1 MQPPSMASE
10 ASSKGSWVIVSSLFM
25 ALILT
30 ILPLP
35 EGVPMEMGYL
45 RPDWLALVIVY
56 WTLALPDR
64 VGLSTAFF
72 VGLLAD
78 VISGSL
84 LGLHAMGLVMVASFA
99 LAAYQ
104 RIRML
109 AVWQQATIVFL
120 ILTLVQIVSVLITV
134 QLSGRAFSW
143 LTFLIPLVSALVWPW
158 IFLGLRALRR
168 RFIN

>member
-1 MQPPSMASE
+1 MASE
-10 ASSKGSWVIVSSLFM
+10 ASSKGSWVILSSLLM

-35 EGVPMEMGYL
+35 EGVPMGMGYL

-56 WTLALPDR
+56 WTIALPDR
-64 VGLSTAFF
+64 VGFLTAFF

-78 VISGSL
+78 VISESL
-84 LGLHAMGLVMVASFA
+84 LGLHAMGLVIVASFA
-99 LAAYQ
+99 LTAYQ

-109 AVWQQATIVFL
+109 AVWQQATMVFL

>member
-1 MQPPSMASE
+1 MASE
-10 ASSKGSWVIVSSLFM
+10 ASSKGGWVILSSLFM

-56 WTLALPDR
+56 WTLALPAR
-64 VGLSTAFF
+64 VGLLTAFF

-84 LGLHAMGLVMVASFA
+84 LGLHAMGMVMVASFA

-109 AVWQQATIVFL
+109 AVWQQATLIFL

-134 QLSGRAFSW
+134 QLSGRVFSW
-143 LTFLIPLVSALVWPW
+143 MTFLIPLVSALVWPW

-168 RFIN
+168 RFIS

>member
-1 MQPPSMASE
+1 MEPPSMASE
-10 ASSKGSWVIVSSLFM
+10 ASSKGSWVILSSLFM

-64 VGLSTAFF
+64 VGLLTAFF

-120 ILTLVQIVSVLITV
+120 ILTLLQIVSVLITV

>member
-1 MQPPSMASE
+1 MASE
-10 ASSKGSWVIVSSLFM
+10 ASSKGSWVILSSLLM

-35 EGVPMEMGYL
+35 EGVPMGMGYL

-56 WTLALPDR
+56 WTIALPER
-64 VGLSTAFF
+64 VGMLTAFF

-78 VISGSL
+78 VISESL
-84 LGLHAMGLVMVASFA
+84 LGLHAMGLVIVASFA

-109 AVWQQATIVFL
+109 AVWQQATMVFL

-134 QLSGRAFSW
+134 QLSDGAFSR
-143 LTFLIPLVSALVWPW
+143 LSFLIPLVSALVWPW

>member
-1 MQPPSMASE
+1 MASE

-168 RFIN
+168 GFIN

>member
-1 MQPPSMASE
+1 MASD
-10 ASSKGSWVIVSSLFM
+10 ASSKGSWVIVSSLFI

-35 EGVPMEMGYL
+35 DGVPREMGYL
-45 RPDWLALVIVY
+45 RPDWLGLVIVY

-64 VGLSTAFF
+64 IGLLTAFF

-78 VISGSL
+78 LISGSL
-84 LGLHAMGLVMVASFA
+84 LGLHAMGMVMVSSFA

-109 AVWQQATIVFL
+109 AVWQQAILILL
-120 ILTLVQIVSVLITV
+120 ILTLVQIVSLLITV
-134 QLSGRAFSW
+134 QLSGRTFSW

-168 RFIN
+168 RFIT